1 MRLIGLLR
9 KTLVENLRDWKILIM
24 TLTFAPFFT
33 VLMYFYFESADRAPY
48 RVVVVNHDEGTTA
61 ADGHPI
67 NTGQDLISEL
77 TNARHADGTQVLR
90 MLPAGETVAARER
103 VASGSADL
111 MIEIPREFSQTLQE
125 HRQREATRSVSV
137 STYGDPTNPQYLA
150 AAAWCD
156 AIVYLFASTQAD
168 LPNPVEFDVQTIAS
182 DRTLSDFDLYVPGLL
197 ALALI
202 MLMFTAAASL
212 IKEKDKGT
220 LVRLRMSNMTTFE
233 WLTAVTLIQVVL
245 GLLAVA
251 LTLETAIALGYEPSG
266 SLIAMTLVTVLSCI
280 AIVAVSVVVAAWLRT
295 IFDLMTIGSFP
306 FFILMFFSGG
316 MFPLP
321 HVRVLEIAGRSLDAN
336 DVLPT
341 THSIAA
347 FDKILNQG
355 ARLGELTFE
364 MGAIA
369 ILSAGFFAVG
379 AWLFVKRHMRGMGRW
394 SVAVQ

>member
-33 VLMYFYFESADRAPY
+33 VLMYFYFESADQAPY
-48 RVVVVNHDEGTTA
+48 RVIVVNHDEGTTA

-67 NTGQDLISEL
+67 NAGQDLISEL
-77 TNARHADGTQVLR
+77 TNATHADGTQVLR
-90 MLPAGETVAARER
+90 MLPAGETVTARER
-103 VASGSADL
+103 VVDGSADL

-125 HRQREATRSVSV
+125 HRQRAATRSVSV

-168 LPNPVEFDVQTIAS
+168 LPNPVEFDVQTIAN
-182 DRTLSDFDLYVPGLL
+182 DRTLSGFDLYVPGLL

-233 WLTAVTLIQVVL
+233 WLTAVTLVQVVL

-266 SLIAMTLVTVLSCI
+266 SLIAMTLVTVLSCV

-347 FDKILNQG
+347 FDKVLNQG

-369 ILSAGFFAVG
+369 ILSVGFFAVG
-379 AWLFVKRHMRGMGRW
+379 TWLFVKRHLQGMGRW
-394 SVAVQ
+394 SIAVQ

>member
-1 MRLIGLLR
+1 VRLIGLLR
-9 KTLVENLRDWKILIM
+9 KTLAENLRDWKILIM

-67 NTGQDLISEL
+67 NAGQDLISEL

-90 MLPAGETVAARER
+90 MLRAGETIAARER
-103 VASGSADL
+103 VAHGSADL
-111 MIEIPREFSQTLQE
+111 MIEIPREFSQTLQV
-125 HRQREATRSVSV
+125 HRQRTATRSVSV
-137 STYGDPTNPQYLA
+137 STYGDATNPQYFA

-156 AIVYLFASTQAD
+156 AIIYLFASTQAD
-168 LPNPVEFDVQTIAS
+168 LPSPVQFDVQTIAS
-182 DRTLSDFDLYVPGLL
+182 DRTLSGFDLYVPGLL

-266 SLIAMTLVTVLSCI
+266 SWIAMTLVTVLSCI
-280 AIVAVSVVVAAWLRT
+280 AIVAISVVVAAWLRT

-369 ILSAGFFAVG
+369 ILSAAFFAVG